1 MSLSRA
7 TSFNRENV
15 NLFFNKLS
23 TFMVK
28 ENLNPGDI
36 LNLNESGV
44 TTVQKP
50 KSVVATKGVKQIGC
64 ITSAER
70 GKLVTLCFCD

>member
-1 MSLSRA
+1 
-7 TSFNRENV
+7 
-15 NLFFNKLS
+15 
-23 TFMVK
+23 MVK